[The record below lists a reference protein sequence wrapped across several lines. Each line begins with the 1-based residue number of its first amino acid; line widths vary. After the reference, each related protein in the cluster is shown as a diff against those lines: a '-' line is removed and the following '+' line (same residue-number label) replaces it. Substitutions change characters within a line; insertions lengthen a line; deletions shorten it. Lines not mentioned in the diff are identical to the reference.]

1 MILHYT
7 DTEYEDT
14 VWEVTKR
21 EVWMDAKSK
30 NDVSLDF
37 PNLPYWIDGN
47 VKLTQS
53 SAILR
58 HLARKNGLYG
68 LTDANADEIGMYNF
82 FFKSIKSASFFFN
95 FALIY
100 FRVPNKY

>member
-21 EVWMDAKSK
+21 EVWMDAKSR

-68 LTDANADEIGMYNF
+68 LTDANDDEIGMYTPF
-82 FFKSIKSASFFFN
+82 RFKRY
-95 FALIY
+95 Y
-100 FRVPNKY
+100 F